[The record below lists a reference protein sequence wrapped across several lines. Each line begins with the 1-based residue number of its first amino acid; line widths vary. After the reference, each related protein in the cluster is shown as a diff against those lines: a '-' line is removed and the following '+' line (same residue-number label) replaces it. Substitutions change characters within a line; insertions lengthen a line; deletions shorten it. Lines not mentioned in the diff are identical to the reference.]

1 MDSLSEI
8 IARCSNVIATTV
20 ALTRTMQYQHSPL
33 RHSRDFRL
41 VRLKAKSSKSTEA
54 SIACEFFHYPLDE
67 APPYSTLSYTW
78 GSPDLDETETAFC
91 ADSSLSIQPN
101 LSAWIHTH
109 GIFLAGQGHLFW
121 IDQLCIDQSN
131 ISERG
136 NQVRLMKE
144 IYAKSSK
151 LFVWLGPGSDESTL
165 ALETMDRAG
174 RVLHDVYRNP
184 HRHSFEEYYAMG
196 FPKPDV
202 AAWGA
207 VYRLFEKPYFQRVWV
222 QQEIVASVLYE
233 IVLQCGTVS
242 IPWIGLENTAF
253 AMTYA
258 KSIVDA
264 KLYDDTATAGLQG
277 SQMRLAPSAMRGVT
291 GFEIF
296 RATNPDSV
304 HRTLYSVLKNF
315 RGYKATDPRDMI
327 FALVG
332 MQHDTQD
339 LIFIP
344 NYHRP
349 AEELY
354 TLVSFYMITKYG
366 LNILCEAGNQNR
378 TIDHLPSWVID
389 WYVNTPYLIKNR
401 VTCIKS

>member
-1 MDSLSEI
+1 M
-8 IARCSNVIATTV
+8 R
-20 ALTRTMQYQHSPL
+20 YQHSPL
-33 RHSRDFRL
+33 SHSRDFRL
-41 VRLKAKSSKSTEA
+41 VRLEAKSSKSTEA
-54 SIACEFFHYPLDE
+54 SIACEFFHYSLDE
-67 APPYSTLSYTW
+67 APSYSTLSYTW
-78 GSPDLDETETAFC
+78 ASPDLDKEETAFC
-91 ADSSLSIQPN
+91 ADSSLSIQLN

-109 GIFLAGQGHLFW
+109 GISLADQGHLFW

-131 ISERG
+131 IIERS

-174 RVLHDVYRNP
+174 QVLHDVYRDP
-184 HRHSFEEYYAMG
+184 HRYSFEEYYAMG
-196 FPKPDV
+196 FPHPDV

-253 AMTYA
+253 AMTHA

-264 KLYDDTATAGLQG
+264 KFYDDTATAGLQG
-277 SQMRLAPSAMRGVT
+277 SQMRLAPPAMRGVT
-291 GFEIF
+291 GFEGF
-296 RATNPDSV
+296 RATNPDSAL
-304 HRTLYSVLKNF
+304 RTLYSVLKNF

-339 LIFIP
+339 PIFIP
-344 NYHRP
+344 DYHRT

-354 TLVSFYMITKYG
+354 TLVSFFMITKYG
-366 LNILCEAGNQNR
+366 INLLCEAGSQNR
-378 TIDHLPSWVID
+378 TIDDLPSWVID
-389 WYVNTPYLIKNR
+389 WYVKMPYLIQDR
-401 VTCIKS
+401 VTCMES

>member
-1 MDSLSEI
+1 MDSLSEA
-8 IARCSNVIATTV
+8 IARGSNAVPTTV
-20 ALTRTMQYQHSPL
+20 ALTGTTHYQHSPL
-33 RHSRDFRL
+33 SHSRDFRL
-41 VRLKAKSSKSTEA
+41 VRLGAKSSKSTEA
-54 SIACEFFHYPLDE
+54 SIACEFFHYSLDE
-67 APPYSTLSYTW
+67 APSYSTLSHTW
-78 GSPDLDETETAFC
+78 ASPDLDKGETAFC
-91 ADSSLSIQPN
+91 ADSSLSIQLN
-101 LSAWIHTH
+101 LSAWIDTH
-109 GIFLAGQGHLFW
+109 GISLADQGHLFW
-121 IDQLCIDQSN
+121 INLDQLCIDQSN
-131 ISERG
+131 IIERS

-174 RVLHDVYRNP
+174 RILHDVYRNP
-184 HRHSFEEYYAMG
+184 HRYSFEDYYAMG
-196 FPKPDV
+196 FPQPDV

-253 AMTYA
+253 AMTHA
-258 KSIVDA
+258 KSVVDA
-264 KLYDDTATAGLQG
+264 KVYDDTATAALQG

-291 GFEIF
+291 GFEGF
-296 RATNPDSV
+296 RATNPDSAL
-304 HRTLYSVLKNF
+304 RTLYGVLKNF

-339 LIFIP
+339 PIFIP
-344 NYHRP
+344 NYHRTT
-349 AEELY
+349 EELY
-354 TLVSFYMITKYG
+354 TLVSISYVRLGVRIG
-366 LNILCEAGNQNR
+366 PL
-378 TIDHLPSWVID
+378 TICLLGS
-389 WYVNTPYLIKNR
+389 YTGM
-401 VTCIKS
+401 

>member
-1 MDSLSEI
+1 MPH
-8 IARCSNVIATTV
+8 CSNVTATAV
-20 ALTRTMQYQHSPL
+20 ALIGKMRYHHSPL
-33 RHSRDFRL
+33 SHGREFRL
-41 VRLKAKSSKSTEA
+41 VRLQAKSSKSAEA
-54 SIACEFFHYPLDE
+54 SIACKFFHYSLDE
-67 APPYSTLSYTW
+67 APLYSTLSYTW
-78 GSPDLDETETAFC
+78 ASPGLDKEESAFC
-91 ADSSLSIQPN
+91 ADSTLPIQPN

-109 GIFLAGQGHLFW
+109 GISLASQGHLFW

-136 NQVRLMKE
+136 DQVRLMKE

-174 RVLHDVYRNP
+174 RVLHDIYRDP
-184 HRHSFEEYYAMG
+184 HRYSFEDYYAMG

-207 VYRLFEKPYFQRVWV
+207 VYRLFDKPYFQRVWV

-233 IVLQCGTVS
+233 IVLQCGAVS

-253 AMTYA
+253 AITHA

-264 KLYDDTATAGLQG
+264 KVYDDTATAGLQG

-291 GFEIF
+291 GFEGF
-296 RATNPDSV
+296 RAINPDSV

-315 RGYKATDPRDMI
+315 RGYKATDP
-327 FALVG
+327 
-332 MQHDTQD
+332 
-339 LIFIP
+339 
-344 NYHRP
+344 
-349 AEELY
+349 
-354 TLVSFYMITKYG
+354 
-366 LNILCEAGNQNR
+366 
-378 TIDHLPSWVID
+378 VI
-389 WYVNTPYLIKNR
+389 
-401 VTCIKS
+401 